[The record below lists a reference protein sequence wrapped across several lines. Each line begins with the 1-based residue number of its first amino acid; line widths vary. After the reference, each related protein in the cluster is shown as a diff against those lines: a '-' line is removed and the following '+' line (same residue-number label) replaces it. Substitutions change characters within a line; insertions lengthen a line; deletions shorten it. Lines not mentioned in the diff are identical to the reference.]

1 MTGLENTTL
10 YNEDMKGIAISSAS
24 FELFIR
30 EDALYVDKTR
40 YIYKIVKNP
49 ARNFCFISRPRR
61 FGKSLFCNTLESLF
75 KGDKELFKG
84 LYIYDKYDFKPYPVL
99 HFDFNNMDADSIED
113 FIKGLKGKILLQAE
127 KVGIDIDSSYGP
139 TMMFEM
145 LIEKLYR
152 RDGEIVIIQDE
163 YDAPLTSAAI
173 GDPEMSEGVRKAL
186 NSFYATIKNKAGM
199 IRFCFITGVVKLSNL
214 SIFSAMNNL
223 VDLSMDKEFAG
234 AFGYTVEEL
243 EEYFGEGIDEYLE
256 ANPGVY
262 ESREEFREK
271 IRDYYDGYRFSPKSE
286 MRVYN
291 PVSIGFF
298 FYKHCEFDN
307 YWEVTGV
314 SALAVK
320 LARKSKLIDI
330 MKEENTLFEKSSFIN
345 FDISEIGNDNI
356 AVSSVIALLYYSGY
370 LTIQEISEMDDNVY
384 LLGFP
389 NVEIKCT
396 FTENLINRFTGFAG
410 IRSTWLMKFRTA
422 CYNGD
427 EKEAESCIRDY
438 FAAFPYDVFPTGKEK
453 NYQIVFNAI
462 FVLLSIPNDFEKKT
476 FRGRID
482 TAVKAG
488 KHYWIFE
495 LKVDRSADEA
505 LSQIEEMEYAETFT
519 YLKGNGI
526 AIHKVGISIS
536 SADRQIAEWKCI
548 DA

>member
-234 AFGYTVEEL
+234 AFGYTDEEL
-243 EEYFGEGIDEYLE
+243 DEYFGEGIDEYIE

-271 IRDYYDGYRFSPKSE
+271 IRSYYDGYRFSPESE
-286 MRVYN
+286 TRVYN

-298 FYKHCEFDN
+298 FDNGCKFSN
-307 YWEVTGV
+307 YWIKTGATSFAV
-314 SALAVK
+314 ALARNVN
-320 LARKSKLIDI
+320 LSKIL
-330 MKEENTLFEKSSFIN
+330 SSDDLKATITAFDT
-345 FDISEIGNDNI
+345 FDISDIREKNLTERKII
-356 AVSSVIALLYYSGY
+356 AMLYYTGY
-370 LTIQEISEMDDNVY
+370 LSIESYDEPYIHLS
-384 LLGFP
+384 FP
-389 NVEIKCT
+389 NAEVAASFVNHLIEQYSSDKNMEFDGWAKEFYDACQDGNE
-396 FTENLINRFTGFAG
+396 ENLMRKLTEYFDAFSYELI
-410 IRSTWLMKFRTA
+410 
-422 CYNGD
+422 GD
-427 EKEAESCIRDY
+427 EKERFY
-438 FAAFPYDVFPTGKEK
+438 H
-453 NYQIVFNAI
+453 AI
-462 FVLLSIPNDFEKKT
+462 FHAIFFLTGIYSITEDRGL
-476 FRGRID
+476 RGRADEVIITSD
-482 TAVKAG
+482 SL
-488 KHYWIFE
+488 WIFE
-495 LKVDRSADEA
+495 LKVDGSVDKA
-505 LSQIEEMEYAETFT
+505 LEQIEAKGYADK
-519 YLKGNGI
+519 YAGMINRRKLKV
-526 AIHKVGISIS
+526 HKVGISFS
-536 SADRQIAEWKCI
+536 SKTRKIESWKCE
-548 DA
+548 